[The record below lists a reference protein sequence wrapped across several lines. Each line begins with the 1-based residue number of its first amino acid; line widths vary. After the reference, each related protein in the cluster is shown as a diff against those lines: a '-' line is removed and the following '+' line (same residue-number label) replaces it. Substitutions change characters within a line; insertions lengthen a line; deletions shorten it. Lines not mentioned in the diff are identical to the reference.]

1 MDVEKRSLSLDR
13 ENMATTVAESMHLIA
28 ILLRHVSKQIAYK
41 IVSDMD
47 LEIGDITE
55 NVSLRDSIKM
65 TKEYLE

>member
-1 MDVEKRSLSLDR
+1 
-13 ENMATTVAESMHLIA
+13 MATTVAESMHLIA